1 MVNRCTFTLL
11 LMRAKNWIYSLLA
24 LSLFAWACNTPL
36 APAEP
41 EGFVEPQPQ
50 KVVFANAQF
59 SYMGDDIGE
68 ESCDGWVVKFYTDM
82 EIDDYGNPVGAGC
95 VMQLLLNV
103 TYNPEQV
110 VDTSLLAGVYTAQT
124 SAWNF
129 LPNTFVDGYI
139 DYIELPDGRYERGDG
154 TFYADIAEGETAMDI
169 DLLDDGA
176 VEIVANDDGT
186 FTFEGVMVGKK
197 CKKRYFE
204 WRGVVEPTSYVVPE
218 VPNTTLTDNLTLT
231 TLSQMQIQ
239 DKGDSFYIKDESY
252 RTYLI
257 FLAEEGVEFSWGKPV
272 GSGRVVRLELLVPWD
287 SKVEEG
293 VPAGEYTFIQRNADT
308 SIDRDKIVPFRAIAG
323 LPNRFTAPYWAGC
336 WYVEYV
342 DGAWGE
348 RYGRIDDGTIRVERT
363 ESGEHHFECLLL
375 DCSKRAVNVSVNAIV
390 ANDKVLI
397 FK

>member
-1 MVNRCTFTLL
+1 MEFVIPSKLCYICRVNVVNRCTFTLL

-24 LSLFAWACNTPL
+24 LSLFAWACNTPQ

-110 VDTSLLAGVYTAQT
+110 VDTSLLAGVYTVQT

-139 DYIELPDGRYERGDG
+139 DYIELPAGRYERGDG

-169 DLLDDGA
+169 DLL
-176 VEIVANDDGT
+176 
-186 FTFEGVMVGKK
+186 
-197 CKKRYFE
+197 
-204 WRGVVEPTSYVVPE
+204 
-218 VPNTTLTDNLTLT
+218 
-231 TLSQMQIQ
+231 
-239 DKGDSFYIKDESY
+239 ESY
-252 RTYLI
+252 
-257 FLAEEGVEFSWGKPV
+257 FDGFS
-272 GSGRVVRLELLVPWD
+272 L
-287 SKVEEG
+287 
-293 VPAGEYTFIQRNADT
+293 
-308 SIDRDKIVPFRAIAG
+308 
-323 LPNRFTAPYWAGC
+323 
-336 WYVEYV
+336 
-342 DGAWGE
+342 
-348 RYGRIDDGTIRVERT
+348 
-363 ESGEHHFECLLL
+363 
-375 DCSKRAVNVSVNAIV
+375 
-390 ANDKVLI
+390 
-397 FK
+397 